1 MQDDHYLQAL
11 IFDPKRC
18 VLREAKKRNKKFC
31 SIVLINEHIIEM
43 LEANISFVIQINICH
58 SNYNPFHLS
67 IKICTKYQI
76 PLRCFSKH
84 MRWNSFCNS
93 WAVLSI
99 SECNFLKIIF
109 TNVILRKFIAL
120 QKHIVF
126 SIDINKCT
134 FMNKSFDMHTTIFT
148 SNLYYGRKVNAAIP
162 SLISVAL
169 RAFCP
174 QACKNW
180 IIK

>member
-67 IKICTKYQI
+67 IKISTKYQI
-76 PLRCFSKH
+76 PLGCISKP

-93 WAVLSI
+93 WARRWN
-99 SECNFLKIIF
+99 ECSL
-109 TNVILRKFIAL
+109 LRKFIAL